1 MLVPDRLWMRYCS
14 GMRLLL
20 LLLVVLVIPSTMPT
34 NIAAATSAEAAL
46 PGGTIVA
53 IDQERLTL
61 TILFPTGESR
71 ALPVRE
77 ARLLHGLA
85 VGDHVIF
92 ELNDEHTLIKIAKLP
107 TDPAN

>member
-1 MLVPDRLWMRYCS
+1 MRYCT
-14 GMRLLL
+14 GMRALLL
-20 LLLVVLVIPSTMPT
+20 ILVILVIPSTMPT
-34 NIAAATSAEAAL
+34 NMAAAATPAEAAL

-61 TILFPTGESR
+61 TILLPTGESR

-77 ARLLHGLA
+77 ARLLHGLT

-92 ELNDEHTLIKIAKLP
+92 ELNDEHTLIKITKLP